1 MGQIANWKTVTSY
14 NYTTRL
20 NVVTEVIQ
28 LMVDNRADFSLK
40 KCRTIWLHFSC
51 YIVAEVALLLMDN
64 GAEQNLKYW
73 YKIRLDYSHN
83 LVTEVILLLVDK
95 IAGNRLENH

>member
-1 MGQIANWKTVTSY
+1 
-14 NYTTRL
+14 
-20 NVVTEVIQ
+20 
-28 LMVDNRADFSLK
+28 
-40 KCRTIWLHFSC
+40 
-51 YIVAEVALLLMDN
+51 MDN

>member
-1 MGQIANWKTVTSY
+1 
-14 NYTTRL
+14 
-20 NVVTEVIQ
+20 
-28 LMVDNRADFSLK
+28 
-40 KCRTIWLHFSC
+40 
-51 YIVAEVALLLMDN
+51 MDN

-73 YKIRLDYSHN
+73 YKIQLDYSHN